1 MIHARPI
8 MARMIATLFA
18 LGAMAHLAGRVQAA
32 SEPQDVAFVGFRII
46 NDSME
51 PLSEAEKNRARLL
64 DDLFKQKLEASGHFN
79 FVDIPEAIRDEIA
92 SGPFIGE
99 CNGCEVDYG
108 RKLGAD
114 LIAWGTVQK
123 VSNLI
128 LNLNVYMGSVETG
141 QMTYIKSVDIRGN
154 TDTSWTKGLEWM
166 LKYYM
171 PGAETKGAETQ

>member
-1 MIHARPI
+1 
-8 MARMIATLFA
+8 MAPWSPPATA
-18 LGAMAHLAGRVQAA
+18 EA
-32 SEPQDVAFVGFRII
+32 SPQLVAFVGFRII

-51 PLSEAEKNRARLL
+51 PVSDDEKNRAQLL
-64 DDLFKQKLEASGHFN
+64 DALLKEKLEATGRFK
-79 FVDIPEAIRDEIA
+79 FVPIPDSMRSEIDA
-92 SGPFIGE
+92 GPFIGE
-99 CNGCEVDYG
+99 CNGCEIDYG

-154 TDTSWTKGLEWM
+154 TDTSWTKGLGWM

-171 PGAETKGAETQ
+171 PGN

>member
-1 MIHARPI
+1 MSCCASPFRLAIVLLGF
-8 MARMIATLFA
+8 IAIACLPTA
-18 LGAMAHLAGRVQAA
+18 VSAEGSRQK
-32 SEPQDVAFVGFRII
+32 VAFVGFRII

-51 PLSEAEKNRARLL
+51 PVSEAEKNRARLL
-64 DDLFKQKLEASGHFN
+64 DALFKEKLEATGRFE
-79 FVDIPEAIRDEIA
+79 FVQIPEKVQSQID
-92 SGPFIGE
+92 SGPFIGQ
-99 CNGCEVDYG
+99 CNGCEIDYG

-128 LNLNVYMGSVETG
+128 LNLNVYMGSVKTG

-154 TDTSWTKGLEWM
+154 TDTSWTKGLGWM

-171 PGAETKGAETQ
+171 PGA